1 MPRHRRVLSL
11 WVTTGLVIGFGGA
24 ALGLGGA
31 GVAQACSCVGF
42 TDDEAFEAAD
52 VVFVGNVVDVD
63 APGVVGSSL
72 DPKRYTV
79 EVSDVYKGEASELQD
94 VVTAVEGAS
103 CGADL
108 GGGPW
113 LVFGRAVVD
122 GQESVDGEPDAR
134 TGDVRTSLCSGN
146 RAVGVT
152 VVPASFGSPRA
163 PAAAR
168 DTTLS
173 TDAPTSGKN
182 STAGLLVLIGVVV
195 IVGTGA
201 LVLTLKYRKR

>member
-1 MPRHRRVLSL
+1 MPRHRRFLSL
-11 WVTTGLVIGFGGA
+11 WVTTGLVIGVGGA
-24 ALGLGGA
+24 VFGLGGA

-52 VVFVGNVVDVD
+52 VVFVGSVVDVD
-63 APGVVGSSL
+63 DPGMVDSSL

-79 EVSDVYKGEASELQD
+79 EVSDVYKGEASARQD

-146 RAVGVT
+146 RAVAVD

-163 PAAAR
+163 PAAP
-168 DTTLS
+168 DTTLP

>member
-1 MPRHRRVLSL
+1 MF
-11 WVTTGLVIGFGGA
+11 GIGGP
-24 ALGLGGA
+24 

-42 TDDEAFEAAD
+42 TDDEAFDAAE
-52 VVFVGNVVDVD
+52 VVFVGSVVDVAD
-63 APGVVGSSL
+63 PGLVDSSL

-79 EVSDVYKGEASELQD
+79 EVSEVYKGEASERQD

-146 RAVGVT
+146 RAVGVS
-152 VVPASFGSPRA
+152 VVPATFGSSRA
-163 PAAAR
+163 PAATP
-168 DTTLS
+168 DTTLP
-173 TDAPTSGKN
+173 TDAPTSAKN
-182 STAGLLVLIGVVV
+182 STAGLLVLIGVVL

>member
-1 MPRHRRVLSL
+1 M
-11 WVTTGLVIGFGGA
+11 TGVVIGALGVL
-24 ALGLGGA
+24 LGLGGS

-42 TDDEAFEAAD
+42 TDDEAFDAAD
-52 VVFVGNVVDVD
+52 VVFVGSVVGVD
-63 APGVVGSSL
+63 DPGMVGSSL

-79 EVSDVYKGEASELQD
+79 QVSEVYKGEASERQD

-122 GQESVDGEPDAR
+122 GQESTEGEPDAR

-146 RAVGVT
+146 RAVGVS
-152 VVPASFGSPRA
+152 VVPASFGSARA
-163 PAAAR
+163 PVVAP
-168 DTTLS
+168 DTTLP

-201 LVLTLKYRKR
+201 IVLTLKYRKR